1 MRLTALLTTAIARGL
16 LAVMLAGFLTPT
28 FGWEM
33 VSAAA
38 PHDHAAVAE
47 HHHGDQGSHSSLQH
61 DSHDQDCTPQHHAAG
76 DDGQGQPGHHHC
88 CAGHVFGHLIGL
100 TADATLPAAAGQD
113 VRPPGHR
120 RPLSLAHS
128 PGPGT
133 SRPLLLRLKS
143 GGNSR

>member
-47 HHHGDQGSHSSLQH
+47 HHHGDQGAHDSLQRTH
-61 DSHDQDCTPQHHAAG
+61 HDQDCAPQHHAAG

-100 TADATLPAAAGQD
+100 TADATLPAAAGKD
-113 VRPPGHR
+113 VRPPAIAARYLSPIPLGLE
-120 RPLSLAHS
+120 RPPRSFSA
-128 PGPGT
+128 
-133 SRPLLLRLKS
+133 
-143 GGNSR
+143 

>member
-47 HHHGDQGSHSSLQH
+47 HHHGDQGAHDSLQH
-61 DSHDQDCTPQHHAAG
+61 TQHDQDCAPQHHTAG

-100 TADATLPAAAGQD
+100 TADATLPAAAGKD
-113 VRPPGHR
+113 VR

-133 SRPLLLRLKS
+133 SPPPLLRLKS